1 MKTVTQIG
9 VNLFLCCMISTP
21 SFAVE
26 IISISVAAPG
36 TLNLCRSLGGQDVD
50 PVITIT
56 HAKKAGDRIMVRM
69 YDVISN
75 GGVVEHRTK
84 SVISE
89 ADGSTRLVAAFIAP
103 CNRTR
108 GRVNSFYRFDATSNG
123 SAKKT
128 VSWFKFDSGS
138 KKISPK

>member
-1 MKTVTQIG
+1 MKTVILIG
-9 VNLFLCCMISTP
+9 VSLFLCGLISSP

-26 IISISVAAPG
+26 IISITVAAPS
-36 TLNLCRSLGGQDVD
+36 TMNLCRSLGGQDVD

-89 ADGSTRLVAAFIAP
+89 VDGSTRLVAAFIAP
-103 CNRTR
+103 CNRTQ
-108 GRVNSFYRFDATSNG
+108 GRVNSFYRFDVTSKG

-138 KKISPK
+138 KKINPQ